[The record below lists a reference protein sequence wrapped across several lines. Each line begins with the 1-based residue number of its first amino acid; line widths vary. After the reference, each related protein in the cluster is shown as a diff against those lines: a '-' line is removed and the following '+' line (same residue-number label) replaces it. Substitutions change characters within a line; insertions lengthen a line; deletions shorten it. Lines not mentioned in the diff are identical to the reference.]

1 MLEEPQKIDD
11 VIVRFTPETPSVS
24 KSRAII
30 GLCFAIPATVFAMIV
45 FNLSLHDI
53 WHWAPI
59 SAALGTFLTAYY
71 LWHAFTKPELNI
83 LSGMFAGMSI
93 GVLAHPVSAM
103 ISLLILFLLD
113 TNNNF
118 PNMNSG
124 EYFTLVA
131 LIATLF
137 FTIFWWCLMV
147 FLSVGWITLAIGAGV
162 GGLIGLIEIWQE
174 LGSYNRMIDQ
184 RNKAFQEDSSVAK
197 QIRKRSRASK
207 RDDSLIAGLI
217 SLSIISIFS
226 LLILLSFSNPML
238 QN

>member
-11 VIVRFTPETPSVS
+11 VIVRFPPETPSVS

-93 GVLAHPVSAM
+93 GVLAHPVSAV
-103 ISLLILFLLD
+103 ISIPVLFLLGMSND
-113 TNNNF
+113 FLILNGDDGSF
-118 PNMNSG
+118 LARLIW
-124 EYFTLVA
+124 TL
-131 LIATLF
+131 LF
-137 FTIFWWCLMV
+137 ILFWWCIWALCG
-147 FLSVGWITLAIGAGV
+147 LGWITLAIGAGV

-197 QIRKRSRASK
+197 QIRKRSRVSK